1 LFDVC
6 WLVLSSSKNQLNSP
20 FSAPCSSFFSHSLPA
35 NLGYQSGSWRRS
47 GELCTCSSESMS
59 MVDCVGGFPEVLGSE
74 SGLVSSS
81 VCEFMVAG
89 IWNVTK
95 ENWLNVEILF
105 LHK

>member
-1 LFDVC
+1 
-6 WLVLSSSKNQLNSP
+6 
-20 FSAPCSSFFSHSLPA
+20 
-35 NLGYQSGSWRRS
+35 
-47 GELCTCSSESMS
+47 

-74 SGLVSSS
+74 SVLVSSS
-81 VCEFMVAG
+81 VCGFMVAG